1 MQILPLLEQANAAK
15 AELMYA
21 QPDAKNKLLAAMATA
36 LLVEK
41 ETILQAN
48 AIDLQKAKGNIADVM
63 LDRLRLTS
71 ERIDAMAQSVR
82 DVIALDDPT
91 GKLLDTYH
99 RPNGLEIQ
107 KISVPFGVIAAI
119 YESRPNVT
127 ADIAAL
133 CIKSGNVC
141 VLRGGK
147 EAIESNRAIAKALQ
161 SAITKEGFPSA
172 IVTFIDDVSRESSA
186 ELMKANG
193 YVDLLIPRGGA
204 GLIRTVVQQATVPII
219 ETGIGICHL
228 YVDEAANLDM
238 AAEILYNGK
247 VQRPSVCN
255 SLEVCL
261 VHKAVAATFLPRM
274 QALFKNVCELRFSTK
289 ALPFVA
295 NGKAANETDF
305 DTEFL
310 DYILSVHVVED
321 VDEAIEHIAKHSSH
335 HSEVIITENNEV
347 ANTFLTKVDSAAVY
361 HNASTRF
368 TDGGEFGF
376 GCEIGISTQK
386 LGARGPM
393 GLAEMTSYKY
403 IIRGD
408 GQIR

>member
-1 MQILPLLEQANAAK
+1 MHILPLLEQANAAK
-15 AELMYA
+15 TEMMYA
-21 QPDAKNKLLAAMATA
+21 SSATKNKLLAAMANA
-36 LLVEK
+36 LLSEK
-41 ETILQAN
+41 ESILNAN
-48 AIDLQKAKGNIADVM
+48 EIDLQNAKGSISDVM
-63 LDRLRLTS
+63 LDRLRLTD
-71 ERIDAMAQSVR
+71 ERIDAMAKGVQ
-82 DVIALDDPT
+82 DVIALDDPV
-91 GKLLDTYH
+91 GKLLNTYH

-107 KISVPFGVIAAI
+107 KVSVPFGVIAAI

-147 EAIESNRAIAKALQ
+147 EAIHSNRAIAKTLQ
-161 SAITKEGFPSA
+161 NAIAKEGFSPA

-204 GLIRTVVQQATVPII
+204 GLIRTVVEQASVPII
-219 ETGIGICHL
+219 ETGIGICHM

-255 SLEVCL
+255 ALEVCL
-261 VHKAVAATFLPRM
+261 VHKAVAEAFLPRI
-274 QALFKNVCELRFSTK
+274 QAMFENVCELRFSAE
-289 ALPFVA
+289 ALPFVT
-295 NGKAANETDF
+295 NGKAASEADF
-305 DTEFL
+305 DTEYL
-310 DYILSVHVVED
+310 DYILSVHVVESLE
-321 VDEAIEHIAKHSSH
+321 EAMQHIAEHSSH
-335 HSEVIITENNEV
+335 HSEVIITENIEA
-347 ANTFLTKVDSAAVY
+347 ANAFLTIVDSAAVY